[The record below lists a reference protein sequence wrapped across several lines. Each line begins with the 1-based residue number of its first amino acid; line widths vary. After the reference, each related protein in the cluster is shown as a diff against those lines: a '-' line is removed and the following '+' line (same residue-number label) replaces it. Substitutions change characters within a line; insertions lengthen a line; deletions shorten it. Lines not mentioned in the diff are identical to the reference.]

1 MDEAE
6 DGDAKKEEKK
16 SWTFKKVNK
25 WDGNGLDIGYDR
37 EIVCFIKILD
47 ARSLQKKKNTS
58 NTSSE
63 MKLMLIHALI
73 DVA

>member
-25 WDGNGLDIGYDR
+25 WDGNGLDIRYDT
-37 EIVCFIKILD
+37 EIVCFMKMQNHCK
-47 ARSLQKKKNTS
+47 RKKEKS
-58 NTSSE
+58 STSSE
-63 MKLMLIHALI
+63 ILDKFM
-73 DVA
+73 

>member
-1 MDEAE
+1 MKSILDYSVEVDEAE

-37 EIVCFIKILD
+37 EIVCFMKMQD
-47 ARSLQKKKNTS
+47 YCKKRRN
-58 NTSSE
+58 E
-63 MKLMLIHALI
+63 I
-73 DVA
+73 DVSSCFN

>member
-1 MDEAE
+1 MKSILDYSVEVDEAE

-37 EIVCFIKILD
+37 EIVCF
-47 ARSLQKKKNTS
+47 
-58 NTSSE
+58 
-63 MKLMLIHALI
+63 MLL
-73 DVA
+73 VM